1 MWRLRRAGPSRPRR
15 ATQARPPRQELRPG
29 VRARPRG
36 RGRGNAEAA
45 WVRPPGDAQRV
56 CVCVFV
62 GHPAPEHLLQS
73 VPGLVLLLPAG
84 AVAAVLRS
92 SCCPAACATRVRT
105 PKHPPHAAGTPR
117 AVSSPPL
124 KPGRLIAAPPLPFHT
139 FFFGPD
145 LVRGSKGN
153 VFFKAP
159 RGVLNLTERCLWHFI

>member
-1 MWRLRRAGPSRPRR
+1 MWRLRKVGPPRPRR
-15 ATQARPPRQELRPG
+15 ASQARPPHQELRPG
-29 VRARPRG
+29 VRERPRG

-92 SCCPAACATRVRT
+92 NRRSAACASRVRT
-105 PKHPPHAAGTPR
+105 PKHPPHAAGTPL
-117 AVSSPPL
+117 SSEFPSAGTWASDRRPPSS
-124 KPGRLIAAPPLPFHT
+124 F
-139 FFFGPD
+139 
-145 LVRGSKGN
+145 SY
-153 VFFKAP
+153 VFS
-159 RGVLNLTERCLWHFI
+159 VQTW